1 MSPYWYAVVPKTAN
15 ISSCSTFAELAA
27 LGIEL
32 GRRPRASF
40 LFSDENPGHGRRT
53 LRDAATIHIRA
64 GRARLLHIAGDIL
77 LRDLPAVG
85 TLTRAVALRLD
96 HWEPLAAP
104 CTHSGHDD
112 CRIIGVAL
120 PDDADAKHGP
130 LTVPDD
136 PQDLEDR
143 PV

>member
-27 LGIEL
+27 LGIEI

-77 LRDLPAVG
+77 LRD
-85 TLTRAVALRLD
+85 LTRAVALRLD

>member
-85 TLTRAVALRLD
+85 ALTRAVALRLD

-120 PDDADAKHGP
+120 PDDADNEEIGRASCRER
-130 LTVPDD
+130 V
-136 PQDLEDR
+136 
-143 PV
+143 